1 MYSES
6 FHFSPL
12 PSRPPSP
19 NPTISSLDHHNHLPP
34 DMPASILAP
43 FSSWSDLAK
52 MKFRLCHTIIQNLPC
67 LPAFPTSFWGKAQ
80 ALGCP
85 QGLQGLALDPSRVP
99 HSTLSLPGPVPA
111 TLAFSLSPEQ
121 ARPTPNSG
129 TQTSV
134 WLILSPPT
142 GLSFTAISQRGL
154 LDCHIQVSQ
163 HFSSPPCSLFF
174 SLALSTHT
182 HTRFHLIICFSLA
195 VSPSQELKFHG
206 AGILFCQFR
215 SLLGP

>member
-1 MYSES
+1 MSYHYSEPS
-6 FHFSPL
+6 TSPCFPHFILRKSPGLRVPTRPCEVWLLIPLWSHTPFSPSL
-12 PSRPPSP
+12 ALSQPHWPSP
-19 NPTISSLDHHNHLPP
+19 RALNRPGLPLTQRPRHLC
-34 DMPASILAP
+34 DS
-43 FSSWSDLAK
+43 FS
-52 MKFRLCHTIIQNLPC
+52 RL
-67 LPAFPTSFWGKAQ
+67 
-80 ALGCP
+80 
-85 QGLQGLALDPSRVP
+85 LQV
-99 HSTLSLPGPVPA
+99 
-111 TLAFSLSPEQ
+111 
-121 ARPTPNSG
+121 
-129 TQTSV
+129 
-134 WLILSPPT
+134 
-142 GLSFTAISQRGL
+142 FTAISQRGL